1 MKTMKKVPVTERAL
15 IQRLNRSIRE
25 DELVVKKC
33 RQDSRAHQE
42 LGDYYIVNFNRNFV
56 VERNLDLVD
65 LQSMGRAKKVLADW
79 EEVKT

>member
-1 MKTMKKVPVTERAL
+1 MKKVPVNERAL
-15 IQRLNRSIRE
+15 MQRLNRALAK

-42 LGDYYIVNFNRNFV
+42 LGDYYVVDFNRNFI
-56 VERNLDLVD
+56 VEKNLDLTD

-79 EEVKT
+79 EEAKK